1 MKEVIL
7 VDENGN
13 VDPSTPILWDYNT
26 VTGVSYFSVNDKPIT
41 IEGGTI
47 RTIANQ
53 APSDY
58 TYYNRGISIQ
68 RSNTVI
74 KNVTHLITGEGAT
87 GAPYNGFFN
96 VSNCNNILIE
106 NCVLTGHKT
115 YRQQDNT
122 SVSMGSYE
130 ISCGNANKVTY
141 KNVTQTN
148 NINDSTYWG
157 VMGSN
162 FSKNLTYD
170 GCVLSRFDAHQGVCN
185 ATIINSELGHM
196 KIQAIGAGTLRI
208 ENTTVSG
215 NTLVNLRNDYG
226 STWHGDVIIKNVRM
240 KNTGA
245 VTLIG
250 GTWYNH
256 NFGYTC
262 YLPSNVTVE
271 GVTLD
276 TWAEVRVFAN
286 FNNNMVKPT
295 VNNAPNKNIVVMPTS
310 VTVKGVNYNVV
321 ISTNTSLFK
330 NVSFKKES

>member
-1 MKEVIL
+1 
-7 VDENGN
+7 
-13 VDPSTPILWDYNT
+13 
-26 VTGVSYFSVNDKPIT
+26 
-41 IEGGTI
+41 
-47 RTIANQ
+47 
-53 APSDY
+53 
-58 TYYNRGISIQ
+58 
-68 RSNTVI
+68 
-74 KNVTHLITGEGAT
+74 
-87 GAPYNGFFN
+87 
-96 VSNCNNILIE
+96 
-106 NCVLTGHKT
+106 
-115 YRQQDNT
+115 
-122 SVSMGSYE
+122 
-130 ISCGNANKVTY
+130 
-141 KNVTQTN
+141 
-148 NINDSTYWG
+148 
-157 VMGSN
+157 
-162 FSKNLTYD
+162 
-170 GCVLSRFDAHQGVCN
+170 VLSRFDAHQGVCN

-245 VTLIG
+245 VTLING
-250 GTWYNH
+250 AWYNH

-321 ISTNTSLFK
+321 ISTNTTLFK